1 MKNVSLPYT
10 TYIPWIVLSTSLKKK
25 HLLPNQIPDTPKKR
39 GVGNARIY
47 PEKKPAQR
55 SH

>member
-10 TYIPWIVLSTSLKKK
+10 TYIPWIVLSTSQLKKK
-25 HLLPNQIPDTPKKR
+25 HLLPNQIPEIPKKQ

-47 PEKKPAQR
+47 PEKKKPAQR
-55 SH
+55 